1 MFENI
6 KPIDLVAQRRRRL
19 YIAASVFLVLIAGFS
34 YYQLKNFPEELQ
46 VRRFFQALQH
56 QEFQKA
62 YELWQPVSS
71 YTFKDFSQDWGT
83 NGQNWPIKQFHVTG
97 SNERG
102 SGVVVRVMVN
112 DKDFISLWVEKKNK
126 SLSFPP

>member
-1 MFENI
+1 MFDNI
-6 KPIDLVAQRRRRL
+6 KPFDPVAQRRHRL
-19 YIAASVFLVLIAGFS
+19 QITGAVFLVLIAGFS

-62 YELWQPVSS
+62 YELWQPTSS

-83 NGQNWPIKQFHVTG
+83 SGQNWPIKQFHITG

>member
-19 YIAASVFLVLIAGFS
+19 YITASVFLVLIAGFS

-62 YELWQPVSS
+62 YELWQPASS

-83 NGQNWPIKQFHVTG
+83 NGLNWPVKQFHITG

-112 DKDFISLWVEKKNK
+112 GKDFISLWVEKKNK